1 MRNCLGRLAH
11 GHRSRFGWT
20 HWPKSGD
27 WSPAFNQS
35 RLWPIRQFLL
45 RSNYTVAVYANQ
57 EESHAICSL
66 ANSSPPTNMERQFQ
80 PERIHPTLTATP
92 DDATK
97 LKLEALG
104 AFESLLYIQEPYQPS
119 DRVTGYRSLHLSLAD
134 AWYAYQGFFSTGVSL
149 QMVLPVTFTNLFRRI
164 LGQAEVNQLDHTWR
178 YCTSVRANEGPLPI
192 PLHHAA
198 CQDRHTLTK
207 MTKQLL
213 HDMTTHGQTPTPDDF
228 ELATMIYARTHA
240 WVEME
245 ELWHKVSTY
254 WIACSEERLQ
264 IITPEQPY
272 LKIYNHFSD
281 PTYFRQHILRLV
293 GACIYYYARAQKF
306 RRCQALLGEV
316 EFRYGV
322 RQSRFILSTLLQAY
336 ANVGRMVN
344 ALAMRRELESAGWTL
359 SYREFNALLAGE
371 AIRPNSN
378 GVDALLE
385 ELEASTTTL
394 PNYSTYHI
402 VINHYLNIGDKAKA
416 RHYLSKL
423 WQYLPYTGAI
433 TRTLTIRQLI
443 DQGLITE
450 AEAPKHLTPSF
461 FTKQNWNAYTVFIR
475 RCLYTNHP
483 DSALRAYKKLA
494 TNLMDSTSATTT
506 PPYWDEKKGHSAQQL
521 KLESAFLLVLEWL
534 ARRQYYFQ
542 LQELVCL
549 GVDHGLLLSPT
560 GEIRVRQALREHLPA
575 RLINTLWSHVERLF
589 PSTRGEELVQLIH
602 DAFLTSPSSKVS
614 VPPSKGSTKTAVH
627 TQEKE
632 TTALPRTQYTMLL
645 AKLASQFGMNHAVA
659 FDTVIKLLVNRK
671 NYQQAQD
678 FFTHMVAD
686 GTCPSP
692 YVYTLM
698 IKALVRCGQLEAV
711 EQLRH
716 QMETQFN
723 MQLPIHAA
731 KSLLAGYVRHHM
743 SDQADQLFSYLTEH
757 QLELPSFSAT
767 LLTHRS
773 PHFQPSLDLE
783 GYTVIM
789 QMFNQRQELE
799 FVEYCFSTMQKAG
812 IRPDVKAYNV
822 MLACYCQSGDVVQ
835 CIQLYRTMVD
845 RGLCPTPETAFTLLK
860 CCAMHGTVTSL
871 STWYNDLVRRE
882 IRLTTPTYNHI
893 LQRLVRTPVGLK
905 IALLLFER
913 MWHDSVPQGTE
924 FTPTKALYARDH
936 FVRRDSDLY
945 QQWMHS
951 AIQNYFKNSP
961 HPTFDEDTKDLSTA
975 DGGEERRHNLRSNSR
990 QVHLPFRLPPRCYT
1004 HVVPP
1009 CPNSL
1014 TFKILIRAAA
1024 KRGHWTVVTGLFELQ
1039 RNSMYFSPDLR
1050 TYGWAITAFSKLGDH
1065 ATAMKYWSEFQS
1077 APSFQV
1083 AQSQYHWTSLQS
1095 VVDLN
1100 MLYTQKR

>member
-1 MRNCLGRLAH
+1 MR
-11 GHRSRFGWT
+11 
-20 HWPKSGD
+20 
-27 WSPAFNQS
+27 
-35 RLWPIRQFLL
+35 
-45 RSNYTVAVYANQ
+45 
-57 EESHAICSL
+57 
-66 ANSSPPTNMERQFQ
+66 
-80 PERIHPTLTATP
+80 
-92 DDATK
+92 
-97 LKLEALG
+97 
-104 AFESLLYIQEPYQPS
+104 
-119 DRVTGYRSLHLSLAD
+119 
-134 AWYAYQGFFSTGVSL
+134 
-149 QMVLPVTFTNLFRRI
+149 
-164 LGQAEVNQLDHTWR
+164 HT
-178 YCTSVRANEGPLPI
+178 
-192 PLHHAA
+192 A
-198 CQDRHTLTK
+198 CQDRLTLTK

-213 HDMTTHGQTPTPDDF
+213 QDMANHGQAPTPDDF

-254 WIACSEERLQ
+254 WIAYSEEQLRNT
-264 IITPEQPY
+264 TPDQSY
-272 LKIYNHFSD
+272 FKIYNHFSD
-281 PTYFRQHILRLV
+281 TEYFHQHILRLV

-322 RQSRFILSTLLQAY
+322 RQSRFILSTLLVAY
-336 ANVGRMVN
+336 ADVGRMTN
-344 ALAMRRELESAGWTL
+344 ALAMRQELESAGWTL

-371 AIRPNSN
+371 AARPNSN
-378 GVDALLE
+378 GVDTLLQ
-385 ELEASTTTL
+385 ELEASTTTR
-394 PNYSTYHI
+394 PNYSTYHL
-402 VINHYLNIGDKAKA
+402 VINHYLNVGDKTKA

-423 WQYLPYTGAI
+423 WQYLPTTGAI

-450 AEAPKHLTPSF
+450 AEAPKHLTPIF
-461 FTKQNWNAYTVFIR
+461 FTKRNWNAYTVFIR
-475 RCLYTNHP
+475 RCLYTNQP
-483 DSALRAYKKLA
+483 DGALRAYKKLT
-494 TNLMDSTSATTT
+494 TNLLDNTGASTL
-506 PPYWDEKKGHSAQQL
+506 PDYWDVEKGRSVQQL

-534 ARRQYYFQ
+534 AKRQYYFQ
-542 LQELVCL
+542 LQELIGF

-560 GEIRVRQALREHLPA
+560 GEMRAKQALREHLPS
-575 RLINTLWSHVERLF
+575 RLINTMWSRTERLF
-589 PSTRGEELVQLIH
+589 PSTRGEELARIIH
-602 DAFLTSPSSKVS
+602 DAFLISPSNKESAS
-614 VPPSKGSTKTAVH
+614 PSQENTRKAVH
-627 TQEKE
+627 PQNKE
-632 TTALPRTQYTMLL
+632 ETELLRTRYTILL
-645 AKLASQFGMNHAVA
+645 AKLASQFGMNHATA
-659 FDTVIKLLVNRK
+659 FDTVTKLLISRK

-678 FFTHMVAD
+678 FFTYMMSD

-692 YVYTLM
+692 YVYTLLV
-698 IKALVRCGQLEAV
+698 KALVRCDQLEAA
-711 EQLRH
+711 EQLRR
-716 QMETQFN
+716 QMETEFN
-723 MQLPIHAA
+723 MQLPIYAA
-731 KSLLAGYVRHHM
+731 KSLLAGYVRHHL

-757 QLELPSFSAT
+757 QVELPSFSAT

-789 QMFNQRQELE
+789 QMFSQRQELE
-799 FVEYCFSTMQKAG
+799 FVEYCFSTMQNAG
-812 IRPDVKAYNV
+812 IRPDTKAYNV
-822 MLACYCQSGDVVQ
+822 ILTCYAQRGDVAR
-835 CIQLYRTMVD
+835 CTQLYRTMVD
-845 RGLCPTPETAFTLLK
+845 QGLSPTPETGFSLLK
-860 CCAMHGTVTSL
+860 CCAMHGTVTNL

-913 MWHDSVPQGTE
+913 MWCDSVPQGTE

-945 QQWMHS
+945 RQWMHS

-961 HPTFDEDTKDLSTA
+961 QPTFDEDAKDSSA
-975 DGGEERRHNLRSNSR
+975 AGGDEERRHTLHSNSR
-990 QVHLPFRLPPRCYT
+990 QTPLPFRLPPRCYT

-1024 KRGHWTVVTGLFELQ
+1024 KRGYWTVVTGLFELQ

-1083 AQSQYHWTSLQS
+1083 AQSYYHWTSLQS

-1100 MLYTQKR
+1100 MLHTQKR